1 MNNHFKYVKIDN
13 RCARQFNECLWRD
26 IIFMIH
32 LQNILPVIIYA
43 VLLAIHY
50 FLSRTGNKILGLIVP
65 VGVITSLVYMYQADI
80 IHMKLIGVII
90 IGIVAL
96 LFLAEEWHRAQKDK

>member
-13 RCARQFNECLWRD
+13 RCARQFNECLRRD
-26 IIFMIH
+26 IIFMIR

-65 VGVITSLVYMYQADI
+65 VGVIASLIYMYQADI

>member
-32 LQNILPVIIYA
+32 LQNILPVIIYD

-50 FLSRTGNKILGLIVP
+50 FLSRTGNKIL
-65 VGVITSLVYMYQADI
+65 ADI

-96 LFLAEEWHRAQKDK
+96 LFLAEEWQRAQKDK

>member
-13 RCARQFNECLWRD
+13 RCARQFNECLWRG

-65 VGVITSLVYMYQADI
+65 VGVIASLIYMYQADI

-96 LFLAEEWHRAQKDK
+96 LFLAEEWQRAQKDK

>member
-1 MNNHFKYVKIDN
+1 MMDFLHY
-13 RCARQFNECLWRD
+13 
-26 IIFMIH
+26 
-32 LQNILPVIIYA
+32 ILPVIIYA

-65 VGVITSLVYMYQADI
+65 AGVIASLVYMYQADI
-80 IHMKLIGVII
+80 IHMKMIGVII

-96 LFLAEEWHRAQKDK
+96 LFLADCLLYTSPSPRDKARSRMPSSA

>member
-1 MNNHFKYVKIDN
+1 MEGYN
-13 RCARQFNECLWRD
+13 
-26 IIFMIH
+26 FMIH

-65 VGVITSLVYMYQADI
+65 VGVIASLIYMYQADI

-96 LFLAEEWHRAQKDK
+96 LFLAEEWQRAQKDK

>member
-1 MNNHFKYVKIDN
+1 MMDFLHY
-13 RCARQFNECLWRD
+13 
-26 IIFMIH
+26 
-32 LQNILPVIIYA
+32 ILPVIIYA

-65 VGVITSLVYMYQADI
+65 VGVIASLVYMYQADI
-80 IHMKLIGVII
+80 IHMKMIGVII

-96 LFLAEEWHRAQKDK
+96 LFLAEEWQRAQKDKKRKLVIPQDDYGITVVEKFSGFISYK

>member
-65 VGVITSLVYMYQADI
+65 YIYVSSRYYTYETDWRYYYRYCGSIILGRGV
-80 IHMKLIGVII
+80 
-90 IGIVAL
+90 
-96 LFLAEEWHRAQKDK
+96 AESTKG

>member
-1 MNNHFKYVKIDN
+1 MMDFLHY
-13 RCARQFNECLWRD
+13 
-26 IIFMIH
+26 
-32 LQNILPVIIYA
+32 ILPVIIYA

-65 VGVITSLVYMYQADI
+65 VGVIASLVYMYQADI
-80 IHMKLIGVII
+80 IRMKMIGVI

-96 LFLAEEWHRAQKDK
+96 LFLAEEWQRAQKDK

>member
-1 MNNHFKYVKIDN
+1 MMDFLHY
-13 RCARQFNECLWRD
+13 
-26 IIFMIH
+26 
-32 LQNILPVIIYA
+32 ILPVIIYA

-65 VGVITSLVYMYQADI
+65 VGVIASLVYMYQADI
-80 IHMKLIGVII
+80 IRMKMIGVII

-96 LFLAEEWHRAQKDK
+96 LFLAEAYNCGIAGANNP

>member
-1 MNNHFKYVKIDN
+1 MMDFLHYIP
-13 RCARQFNECLWRD
+13 
-26 IIFMIH
+26 
-32 LQNILPVIIYA
+32 PVIIYA

-65 VGVITSLVYMYQADI
+65 VGVIASL
-80 IHMKLIGVII
+80 IHMKLIGVMI

-96 LFLAEEWHRAQKDK
+96 LFLAEEWQRAQKDK

>member
-1 MNNHFKYVKIDN
+1 MMDFSHYIP
-13 RCARQFNECLWRD
+13 
-26 IIFMIH
+26 
-32 LQNILPVIIYA
+32 PVIIYA

-96 LFLAEEWHRAQKDK
+96 LFLAEEWHRAWQRSGIEHKRINKGS

>member
-1 MNNHFKYVKIDN
+1 
-13 RCARQFNECLWRD
+13 
-26 IIFMIH
+26 MIH

-65 VGVITSLVYMYQADI
+65 VGVIASLIYICIKPILYI
-80 IHMKLIGVII
+80 
-90 IGIVAL
+90 
-96 LFLAEEWHRAQKDK
+96 